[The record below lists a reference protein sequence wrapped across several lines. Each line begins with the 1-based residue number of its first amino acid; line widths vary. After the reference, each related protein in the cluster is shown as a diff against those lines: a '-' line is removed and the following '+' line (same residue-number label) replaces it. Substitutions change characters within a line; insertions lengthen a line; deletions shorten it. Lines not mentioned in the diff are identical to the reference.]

1 MLVFVLVGPWA
12 GAEHW
17 LWALAMRWG
26 IITQTADVTTVALIQ
41 PLHGLTFA
49 LFHLGYASLRILSRA
64 ASPVWR
70 RRFMGPSELAV
81 QRTC

>member
-1 MLVFVLVGPWA
+1 MFSLVLGQERSIGFGRWR
-12 GAEHW
+12 
-17 LWALAMRWG
+17 AMRWG
-26 IITQTADVTTVALIQ
+26 IMTQTADVTTVALIQ